1 MRIVNTDVF
10 MWKNKDFH
18 NVELVKVIYYSDVSI
33 L

>member
-10 MWKNKDFH
+10 MWKNKDFR